1 MLNALK
7 KVVFFKSIVVHVIY
21 VNKLSQNDLQNSK
34 IFLQSNLLLPKNT
47 HSIRKCVL
55 GSVRST

>member
-7 KVVFFKSIVVHVIY
+7 KVFFFKSIVVHVIY

-47 HSIRKCVL
+47 HSIRKCAL

>member
-1 MLNALK
+1 MGS
-7 KVVFFKSIVVHVIY
+7 FFKSIVVHVIY
-21 VNKLSQNDLQNSK
+21 GSKLSQNDLQKGKS
-34 IFLQSNLLLPKNT
+34 FLQSNLLLSKYT